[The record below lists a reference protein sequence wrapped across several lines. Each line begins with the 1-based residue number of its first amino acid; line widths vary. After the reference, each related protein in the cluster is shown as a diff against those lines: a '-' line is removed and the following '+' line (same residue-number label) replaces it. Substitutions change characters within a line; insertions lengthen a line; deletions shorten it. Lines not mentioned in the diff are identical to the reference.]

1 MKGVINMTNYDL
13 FGKPVIEKTD
23 LKDEFIIPPFSILDT
38 ASGDWQNRKNRW
50 KALGIESEVGRD
62 NPSAIRLSETGNDIT
77 KTPYVSIFDPV
88 LCELMYRWF
97 VPKNGDILDPFAG
110 GSVRGIVSNYLGY
123 YYTGLELREE
133 QVDANIQQGIDIV
146 DENMEIDISKEG
158 IVTVYDK
165 ITNTVEKYG
174 GPLSDSTLVTQSDDF
189 SIQPTDL
196 SSKQIDEEKMNIST
210 SEKIIPKLREI
221 STRAS
226 DIFGTG
232 NKFKDITAGLAGVTP
247 KFFDK
252 YLIDPDVV
260 QAKKDYGLIKK
271 ELELSLTN
279 NPRFPVAEVN
289 RILDLLPNEK
299 SFIQDPQSG
308 AIALNTIANEIQQK
322 LDESKSLL
330 SGSKI
335 TTDIMQGSGVQI
347 SPFEPK
353 TQEDLGKI
361 KSGQYF
367 IYNGEIRIMK

>member
-1 MKGVINMTNYDL
+1 
-13 FGKPVIEKTD
+13 
-23 LKDEFIIPPFSILDT
+23 
-38 ASGDWQNRKNRW
+38 
-50 KALGIESEVGRD
+50 
-62 NPSAIRLSETGNDIT
+62 
-77 KTPYVSIFDPV
+77 
-88 LCELMYRWF
+88 
-97 VPKNGDILDPFAG
+97 
-110 GSVRGIVSNYLGY
+110 
-123 YYTGLELREE
+123 
-133 QVDANIQQGIDIV
+133 
-146 DENMEIDISKEG
+146 
-158 IVTVYDK
+158 
-165 ITNTVEKYG
+165 
-174 GPLSDSTLVTQSDDF
+174 
-189 SIQPTDL
+189 
-196 SSKQIDEEKMNIST
+196 MNIST

-308 AIALNTIANEIQQK
+308 AIALNTIANQIQQK

>member
-1 MKGVINMTNYDL
+1 MG
-13 FGKPVIEKTD
+13 
-23 LKDEFIIPPFSILDT
+23 ILDT
-38 ASGDWQNRKNRW
+38 LLSSDPRTSRIRQGILQQIGPMAGRRPIAPTFGEIAAGVVAGKRQGEREFLQEEISKFKYVPMDNGQIGKINLMDGSIEMVGTAEVKEPKQRDIKINELVTRGVPRT
-50 KALGIESEVGRD
+50 KA
-62 NPSAIRLSETGNDIT
+62 
-77 KTPYVSIFDPV
+77 
-88 LCELMYRWF
+88 
-97 VPKNGDILDPFAG
+97 
-110 GSVRGIVSNYLGY
+110 
-123 YYTGLELREE
+123 
-133 QVDANIQQGIDIV
+133 IDIV

-353 TQEDLGKI
+353 TQEDLDKI